1 MRKKAVKDQNTLPE
15 TAEITQEVDNTATDN
30 ILSVVDDV
38 NVGTML
44 KKARLKK
51 KKDLRKIA
59 DVLCIRE
66 CYLQAL
72 EDSDYENFPGRTYAV
87 GFLRNYADFLG
98 LDVDVLI
105 EQYRK
110 ETSFI
115 KPEEREMPIIERPNL
130 FPKAKY
136 LFWAVLVIVLMWSF
150 WYFLTYSETPEAVV
164 LPKEEVIAQAPVEVI
179 PKIVEVENV
188 VLDEQKQPT
197 PPTLQPEVKKE
208 VKVPVKEKNAIQI
221 VANQEVWVEIEQDD
235 MLILSRTLKKGEV
248 YDVPTSDTEMF
259 LKTGNAGGMDILVD
273 GKKVKPFGPVGAVR
287 SGISLLPEKL
297 KKH

>member
-1 MRKKAVKDQNTLPE
+1 MRKKATKSQENLTE
-15 TAEITQEVDNTATDN
+15 HSEITENAAEDLVN
-30 ILSVVDDV
+30 VVDDV
-38 NVGTML
+38 NVGTLL
-44 KKARLKK
+44 KKAREKK
-51 KKDLRKIA
+51 KKDIRKIA
-59 DVLCIRE
+59 DVLCIRA

-72 EDSDYENFPGRTYAV
+72 EESDYENFPGRTYAI

-98 LDVDVLI
+98 LDVDALI
-105 EQYRK
+105 EQYHK

-115 KPEEREMPIIERPNL
+115 KKDEREMPIIERPNL

-136 LFWAVLVIVLMWSF
+136 LFWAVLVVILMWSF
-150 WYFLTYSETPEAVV
+150 WYFLTYSEDAQVV
-164 LPKEEVIAQAPVEVI
+164 VVPKAEPVVIEQVEVI
-179 PKIVEVENV
+179 PPPVEIIEVEKEV
-188 VLDEQKQPT
+188 EKQPK
-197 PPTLQPEVKKE
+197 LPENKE
-208 VKVPVKEKNAIQI
+208 PKVVQKTKDAIQI

-248 YDVPTSDTEMF
+248 YNVPSSDTEMF

-273 GKKVKPFGPVGAVR
+273 GQKVKSLGPVGAVR

>member
-1 MRKKAVKDQNTLPE
+1 MRKKTTKNQETLEQDVSNIQKDVEN
-15 TAEITQEVDNTATDN
+15 V
-30 ILSVVDDV
+30 LSVVDDV
-38 NVGTML
+38 NVGTLL
-44 KKARLKK
+44 KKAREKK
-51 KKDLRKIA
+51 KKDIRKIA
-59 DVLCIRE
+59 DALCIRA

-72 EDSDYENFPGRTYAV
+72 EESDYENFPGRTYAI

-98 LDVDVLI
+98 LDVEALI
-105 EQYRK
+105 EQYHK

-115 KPEEREMPIIERPNL
+115 KKEEREMPIIERPNL

-150 WYFLTYSETPEAVV
+150 WYFLTYSEDPKAVSEPKPEPVVAEAV
-164 LPKEEVIAQAPVEVI
+164 VEVI
-179 PKIVEVENV
+179 PAVEKVVPVVE
-188 VLDEQKQPT
+188 EIKQPE
-197 PPTLQPEVKKE
+197 PEIKKE
-208 VKVPVKEKNAIQI
+208 VKKPVKPKNAIQI

-235 MLILSRTLKKGEV
+235 MLILSKTLKKGEV
-248 YDVPTSDTEMF
+248 YNVPSSEIEMF

-273 GKKVKPFGPVGAVR
+273 GQKVKSLGPVGAVR

>member
-1 MRKKAVKDQNTLPE
+1 MRKKATKSQEILTE
-15 TAEITQEVDNTATDN
+15 HSEITENAAEDLVN
-30 ILSVVDDV
+30 VVDDV
-38 NVGTML
+38 NVGTLL
-44 KKARLKK
+44 KKAREKK
-51 KKDLRKIA
+51 KKDIRKIA
-59 DVLCIRE
+59 DVLCIRA

-72 EDSDYENFPGRTYAV
+72 EESDYENFPGRTYAI

-98 LDVDVLI
+98 LDVDALI
-105 EQYRK
+105 EQYHK

-115 KPEEREMPIIERPNL
+115 KKEEREMPIIEYPNL
-130 FPKAKY
+130 FPRAKY

-150 WYFLTYSETPEAVV
+150 WYFLTYSEDAQVV
-164 LPKEEVIAQAPVEVI
+164 SVPKVEPVVIEQVEVI
-179 PKIVEVENV
+179 PPPVEIIEVEKDVEN
-188 VLDEQKQPT
+188 
-197 PPTLQPEVKKE
+197 QPELPENKE
-208 VKVPVKEKNAIQI
+208 PKLVQKTKNAIQI

-248 YDVPTSDTEMF
+248 YNVPSSDTEMF

-273 GKKVKPFGPVGAVR
+273 GQKVKSFGPVGAVR